1 MFDDV
6 LERVEAARAAAER
19 TIESAF
25 ERRWPIEM
33 ILTAGRGAMINAGV
47 PVHRDFDV
55 LGFVTGG
62 RMHDDDYRA
71 K

>member
-19 TIESAF
+19 SIETTLA
-25 ERRWPIEM
+25 RRWPVEM
-33 ILTAGRGAMINAGV
+33 ILTAARGAMIDAGV
-47 PVHRDFDV
+47 PVNRDFDV

-62 RMHDDDYRA
+62 RMHDDDYRP